1 MAALDEMNVGRLAP
15 EQQESTVK
23 RIINELFWNWFF
35 LNQHRKVTAVKIW
48 FFKKSV
54 YVRDLKSIFEL
65 LVGPNPRF

>member
-35 LNQHRKVTAVKIW
+35 LNQNRKVTAVKIW